1 MDAFTMI
8 ILACV
13 AGEPR
18 CTSARVAEVQFTSLE
33 ACEARIDAIATK
45 MTREFGQQPRFKGRA
60 VTYDVSCM
68 DRKQLLQ
75 TFGIADLDA

>member
-13 AGEPR
+13 SGEPN
-18 CTSARVAEVQFTSLE
+18 CTTARVADAQFTSIE
-33 ACEARIDAIATK
+33 ACEARVDAITASMTK
-45 MTREFGQQPRFKGRA
+45 ELGQKLELKGRA

-68 DRKQLLQ
+68 SRQQLQ
-75 TFGIADLDA
+75 DNFGIADRSA

>member
-13 AGEPR
+13 AGEPTCTFAR
-18 CTSARVAEVQFTSLE
+18 VSETQCTSIE
-33 ACEARIDAIATK
+33 ACEARIDAIATE
-45 MTREFGQQPRFKGRA
+45 MTRKLGQRPELKGRA

-68 DRKQLLQ
+68 DRTQLLHS
-75 TFGIADLDA
+75 FGIADREI

>member
-13 AGEPR
+13 AGEPK
-18 CTSARVAEVQFTSLE
+18 CTSARVADVRFTSIE
-33 ACEARIDAIATK
+33 ACEARIDSITDT
-45 MTREFGQQPRFKGRA
+45 MTADFGKKPEFKGRA
-60 VTYDVSCM
+60 VTFDVSCM
-68 DRKQLLQ
+68 GRKDLLQ

>member
-13 AGEPR
+13 AGEPK
-18 CTSARVAEVQFTSLE
+18 CTSTRVAEVQFTSAE
-33 ACEARIDAIATK
+33 ACEARIDAIATA
-45 MTREFGQQPRFKGRA
+45 MTRELGQRPEFKGRA